1 MPNLETVTL
10 PAGLTSIPKDAF
22 LNSAKLVTVNFG
34 DASTNNGGGSGP
46 SGRAVTG
53 DANAIT
59 LPSKIATIGQNAFQG
74 TAATAVDLSKVT
86 ATGFTTI
93 DNSVFKGM
101 VSLTDVKLPASITT
115 INTSAFQGDT
125 KLVMLSTKE
134 APASGGG
141 NVQVR
146 DETTPAANT
155 ATFGSKLISIGNNA
169 FQGTGFTTVDLS
181 KATGTQASTGGAA
194 QTTPLTVGAGAFT
207 NMADLTTVKL
217 PANANINPADFG
229 NPADATEQK
238 LTSITYVGA
247 DSTTPATA
255 TVTVTT
261 GNDANISS
269 TNFSKIK
276 NQVIEIKSSVGGSTI
291 NFSGGVF
298 NGNETMT
305 TLKLSLATGTRN
317 GNNPL

>member
-53 DANAIT
+53 DTNAIT

-74 TAATAVDLSKVT
+74 TAATTVDLSKVT
-86 ATGFTTI
+86 GLTEI
-93 DNSVFKGM
+93 SNSVFQNM
-101 VSLTDVKLPASITT
+101 TKLETVTLPSGLAT
-115 INTSAFQGDT
+115 IRENAFQGDT
-125 KLVMLSTKE
+125 KLVTLST
-134 APASGGG
+134 AAAASGGS
-141 NVQVR
+141 NAQVR
-146 DETTPAANT
+146 DEATTANT

-169 FQGTGFTTVDLS
+169 FQGTGFSIVDLS
-181 KATGTQASTGGAA
+181 AATGTQASTGGAA
-194 QTTPLTVGAGAFT
+194 QTTTLTVGAGAFT
-207 NMADLTTVKL
+207 NMADLAQVKL

-238 LTSITYVGA
+238 LTSITYMET
-247 DSTTPATA
+247 DTTPATA
-255 TVTVTT
+255 TT

-276 NQVIEIKSSVGGSTI
+276 NKTIEIKSSVGGSTI
-291 NFSGGVF
+291 NFNGGVF

>member
-10 PAGLTSIPKDAF
+10 PANLTSIPKDAF

-53 DANAIT
+53 DTNAIT

-74 TAATAVDLSKVT
+74 TAATTVDLSKVT

-125 KLVMLSTKE
+125 KLVTLST
-134 APASGGG
+134 AAAASGGS
-141 NVQVR
+141 NAQVR
-146 DETTPAANT
+146 DEATTANT

-194 QTTPLTVGAGAFT
+194 QTTTLTVGAGAFT
-207 NMADLTTVKL
+207 NMADLAQVKL

-238 LTSITYVGA
+238 LTSITYVGT

-255 TVTVTT
+255 TATT

-276 NQVIEIKSSVGGSTI
+276 NKTIEIKSSVGGSTI

>member
-10 PAGLTSIPKDAF
+10 PANLTSIPKDAF

-34 DASTNNGGGSGP
+34 DASTNNGSGSGP

-74 TAATAVDLSKVT
+74 TAATTVDLSKVT
-86 ATGFTTI
+86 GLTEI
-93 DNSVFKGM
+93 SNSVFQNM
-101 VSLTDVKLPASITT
+101 TKLETVTLPSGLTT
-115 INTSAFQGDT
+115 IRDNAFQGDT
-125 KLVMLSTKE
+125 KLVTLSTKE
-134 APASGGG
+134 APASSGG
-141 NVQVR
+141 NAQAR
-146 DETTPAANT
+146 ADEATTANT
-155 ATFGSKLISIGNNA
+155 ATFGKSLTNIGQNA
-169 FQGTGFTTVDLS
+169 FQGTGFTIVDLS
-181 KATGTQASTGGAA
+181 KAGTATSGSTGNPS
-194 QTTPLTVGAGAFT
+194 TPTPSLTVNSGAFT

-217 PANANINPADFG
+217 PANANINPANFG

-238 LTSITYVGA
+238 LTSITYVRA

-255 TVTVTT
+255 ATATT

-276 NQVIEIKSSVGGSTI
+276 NQSIEIKSSVGGSTI
-291 NFSGGVF
+291 NFNGGVF

>member
-59 LPSKIATIGQNAFQG
+59 LPSKIATIGQ
-74 TAATAVDLSKVT
+74 
-86 ATGFTTI
+86 
-93 DNSVFKGM
+93 
-101 VSLTDVKLPASITT
+101 
-115 INTSAFQGDT
+115 
-125 KLVMLSTKE
+125 
-134 APASGGG
+134 
-141 NVQVR
+141 
-146 DETTPAANT
+146 
-155 ATFGSKLISIGNNA
+155 NA

-247 DSTTPATA
+247 DSATPATA
-255 TVTVTT
+255 TATT

-291 NFSGGVF
+291 SFSGGVF

>member
-53 DANAIT
+53 DTNAIT

-74 TAATAVDLSKVT
+74 TAATTVDLSKVT
-86 ATGFTTI
+86 GLTEI
-93 DNSVFKGM
+93 SNSVFQNM
-101 VSLTDVKLPASITT
+101 TKLETVTLPSGLAT
-115 INTSAFQGDT
+115 IRENAFQGDT
-125 KLVMLSTKE
+125 KLVTLST
-134 APASGGG
+134 AAAAASGGS
-141 NVQVR
+141 NAQVR
-146 DETTPAANT
+146 DEATTANT

-169 FQGTGFTTVDLS
+169 FQGTGFSIVDLS
-181 KATGTQASTGGAA
+181 AATGTQASTGGAA
-194 QTTPLTVGAGAFT
+194 QTTTLTVGAGAFT
-207 NMADLTTVKL
+207 NMADLAQVKL

-238 LTSITYVGA
+238 LTSITYMGT
-247 DSTTPATA
+247 DTTPATA
-255 TVTVTT
+255 TT

-276 NQVIEIKSSVGGSTI
+276 NKTIEIKSSVGGSTI
-291 NFSGGVF
+291 NFNGGVF